1 MSNLYKRLLAR
12 WAQFRIEAAILI
24 AGLRGVIV
32 NLAYIGRLRAAHT
45 PRIAVLVDSRRE
57 ALLLRLLRL
66 CAVVPKCIVHV
77 IERPSELQA
86 LAKGLPID
94 GTLLVAT
101 PRLYLKHYQQ
111 MAELRRRQRLLV
123 L

>member
-66 CAVVPKCIVHV
+66 CAVVPKCTVHV
-77 IERPSELQA
+77 IERPPELEA